1 MDKTPP
7 DKSSSSQKPQLFRDP
22 WFIWL
27 AAVLFLLYYFSVY
40 QQPAPPDTISYTQ
53 FVKALEQQRVAS
65 VEIRGADVQGVYSGS
80 GSGTATSTGKRAD
93 FRTRMPAFAGDT
105 LLQTLEDGDVDVT
118 VLSDESPVWLS
129 ILLGFLPWVLMIALF
144 VFLSRSLQ
152 SRMGGG
158 GLLNFSQSKAR
169 RYQRSDSGPTYDDVA
184 GLEGAKQDLGD
195 IIAYLKEPARFQ
207 ALGAKIPKG
216 VLMMGAPGTGKTL
229 LAKATAAEA
238 GVPFFSITG
247 SEFIELYVGVG
258 ASRVRDMFQ
267 MARKEAPALIFIDEI
282 DSVGRVRGTGLGGGN
297 DEREQTL
304 NQILAEM
311 DGFEPEDVVV
321 VLAATNRPD
330 VLDPALLRPGRFD
343 RKVILDL
350 PDKTARREIF
360 KVHTRHTPLAD
371 DVSLDDLANLTVG
384 FSGADIEN
392 LVNEAALR
400 AAREQHSNL
409 SADDF
414 AHARDKVL
422 MGEERP
428 HLLNPGERH
437 RIACHEAGHGL
448 VTWFSAHADPLQK
461 ITIVPRGR
469 ALGMTEQMAKE
480 ERHNFDEP
488 YLMDRLNIFL
498 AGRGAEKLMFGNTS
512 SGAAEDLKQATR
524 LARQMVVNWGMSET
538 LGPIGFAE
546 GETHPFLGRELT
558 EPRPY
563 SEALAQQI
571 DSEVSRLLKQA
582 EEQVQQL
589 LQSHRPQLQMLIDAL
604 LEQESLQAAE
614 IEQCLGTV
622 DASSSTQAGNG

>member
-7 DKSSSSQKPQLFRDP
+7 DKSSTSQKPQLHRDP

-65 VEIRGADVQGVYSGS
+65 VELRGSEVLGVYGGS
-80 GSGTATSTGKRAD
+80 SSTGKRAD
-93 FRTRMPAFAGDT
+93 FRTRMPAFAGDD
-105 LLQTLEDGDVDVT
+105 LLQRLEESDVDVT

-129 ILLGFLPWVLMIALF
+129 ILLGFVPWVLMIALF

-350 PDKTARREIF
+350 PDKIARREIF
-360 KVHTRHTPLAD
+360 KVHTRRTPLAD
-371 DVSLDDLANLTVG
+371 DVSLDTLANLTVG

-400 AAREQHSNL
+400 AAREQHSSL

-428 HLLNPGERH
+428 HLLNPGERK

-448 VTWFSAHADPLQK
+448 VTWFSHHSDPLQK
-461 ITIVPRGR
+461 ISIVPRGR

-488 YLMDRLNIFL
+488 YLQDRLKIFL

-524 LARQMVVNWGMSET
+524 LARQMVVNWGMSEA

-563 SEALAQQI
+563 SDALAQQI

-582 EEQVQQL
+582 EGEVQQL
-589 LQSHRPQLQMLIDAL
+589 LQGHRTQLQALIDAL

-614 IEQCLGTV
+614 IEQCLGQA
-622 DASSSTQAGNG
+622 DKGAPAQAGNG